1 MKTNINIDSNWN
13 RNSWNK
19 ISSELKS
26 QKSTVITLFILLI
39 DIVLITTSLC
49 LWAISNNIIPSLIS
63 LIILPVPLTHFY
75 LLNHEATHRSL
86 SNNTFVNDIIGHL
99 LGWAIFLPFL
109 PRQRSHILHHIWTGH
124 PKGDPANAR
133 MIKAFTVM
141 TKNQE
146 KKLELVWKFWI
157 PVLIFNDRKGLWL
170 DAFNRNRELKEY
182 KKLSKER
189 KYTWIYLTFYILLL
203 IAIVSNG
210 LVSFIWSLY
219 LPALFILF
227 AIEELINLPHHAET
241 TLLNESDRR
250 LPYWSQHYVTHSCQT
265 VPVWSRF
272 ILLNFNLHITH
283 HFFPW
288 IPWFALPE
296 AHRKVSQLLPE
307 VDEEI
312 RKTTNEFNWSIKNRR
327 SNLLSILGCYKLK
340 KID

>member
-1 MKTNINIDSNWN
+1 MKTNISSDWN

-19 ISSELKS
+19 ISLELKS
-26 QKSTVITLFILLI
+26 QKSIFITLFILLI
-39 DIVLITTSLC
+39 DIALIATSLA
-49 LWAISNNIIPSLIS
+49 LWAISNNIILSLIS
-63 LIILPVPLTHFY
+63 IIILPLPLIHFY
-75 LLNHEATHRSL
+75 LLHHEATHRSL
-86 SNNTFVNDIIGHL
+86 SNNTLVNDIIGHL

-146 KKLELVWKFWI
+146 KKLELIWKLWI
-157 PVLIFNDRKGLWL
+157 PALILNDRKGLWL
-170 DAFNRNRELKEY
+170 DAFNRTRELQEY

-189 KYTWIYLTFYILLL
+189 KYTWIYLVFYILVF
-203 IAIVSNG
+203 IAIKSTG
-210 LVSFIWSLY
+210 LLSLIWSLY
-219 LPALFILF
+219 FPALVILF

-241 TLLNESDRR
+241 PLLNESDRK
-250 LPYWSQHYVTHSCQT
+250 LPYWSQHDVTHSCQT
-265 VPVWSRF
+265 LPVWSHF

-296 AHRKVSQLLPE
+296 AHRKVSELLPE
-307 VDEEI
+307 VDKDI
-312 RKTTNEFNWSIKNRR
+312 RKTTNEFSWSVKNRR
-327 SNLLSILGCYKLK
+327 RNLLSIMGGYDLK
-340 KID
+340 KIY